1 MFQKN
6 FQLCKKVIDKQR
18 NDDIILSFLQQIK
31 IMRNLFITLFTSVAL
46 LNSCIV
52 PNGYV
57 ANDTGFEVDTE
68 TTALIIASG
77 LLEKDASYE
86 DELVRISDMLA
97 NMSFDSVVTVE
108 ELRKACQD
116 AIMEFSSP
124 KRRTKVLV
132 AFEVLFGYYANVAG
146 KEGYLTADSAAAIDG
161 IARGIGRAI
170 EYHWLVESGK

>member
-1 MFQKN
+1 MK
-6 FQLCKKVIDKQR
+6 
-18 NDDIILSFLQQIK
+18 
-31 IMRNLFITLFTSVAL
+31 NLFIALIASVAL

-52 PNGYV
+52 PNGTV
-57 ANDTGFEVDTE
+57 MNEIGFEVDTE
-68 TTALIIASG
+68 TTALIIASS
-77 LLEKDASYE
+77 LLNKDSSYE

-108 ELRKACQD
+108 ELRKVCQD

-132 AFEVLFGYYANVAG
+132 AFEVLFSYYANAAG
-146 KEGYLTADSAAAIDG
+146 KEGYLTADSAAAING
-161 IARGIGRAI
+161 IARGIGRAV

>member
-1 MFQKN
+1 MK
-6 FQLCKKVIDKQR
+6 
-18 NDDIILSFLQQIK
+18 
-31 IMRNLFITLFTSVAL
+31 NLFITLMASIAL

-52 PNGYV
+52 PNGTV
-57 ANDTGFEVDTE
+57 MNEIGFEVDTE

-77 LLEKDASYE
+77 ILNKDASYE
-86 DELVRISDMLA
+86 DELIRISDMLA

-132 AFEVLFGYYANVAG
+132 AFEVLFRYYTNTVG

-161 IARGIGRAI
+161 IARGIGRAV

>member
-1 MFQKN
+1 MK
-6 FQLCKKVIDKQR
+6 
-18 NDDIILSFLQQIK
+18 
-31 IMRNLFITLFTSVAL
+31 NLFITLMASVAL

-52 PNGYV
+52 PNGTV
-57 ANDTGFEVDTE
+57 MNEIGFEVDTE

-77 LLEKDASYE
+77 LLNKDASYE
-86 DELVRISDMLA
+86 DELIRISDMLA
-97 NMSFDSVVTVE
+97 NMSFDSVVKVE

-132 AFEVLFGYYANVAG
+132 AFEVLFRYYANTVG

-161 IARGIGRAI
+161 IARGIGRAV
-170 EYHWLVESGK
+170 EYQWLVESGK

>member
-1 MFQKN
+1 
-6 FQLCKKVIDKQR
+6 
-18 NDDIILSFLQQIK
+18 
-31 IMRNLFITLFTSVAL
+31 MRNLFITLFASVAL

-57 ANDTGFEVDTE
+57 ANNTGFEVDTE

-97 NMSFDSVVTVE
+97 NMTFDKVVTVE

-116 AIMEFSSP
+116 AIMQFSTP
-124 KRRTKVLV
+124 KRRTKVLL
-132 AFEVLFGYYANVAG
+132 AFEVLFSYYANVAG
-146 KEGYLTADSAAAIDG
+146 KDGYLTEDSAAAIDG
-161 IARGIGRAI
+161 IARGIGRAV
-170 EYHWLVESGK
+170 EYRWIVESGK

>member
-1 MFQKN
+1 MK
-6 FQLCKKVIDKQR
+6 
-18 NDDIILSFLQQIK
+18 
-31 IMRNLFITLFTSVAL
+31 NLFITMLASVAV

-52 PNGYV
+52 PNGTIQ
-57 ANDTGFEVDTE
+57 NDVGFEMDTE

-77 LLEKDASYE
+77 LLDKDASYE

-97 NMSFDSVVTVE
+97 NMSVDSVVTVE

-116 AIMEFSSP
+116 AIMQYSS
-124 KRRTKVLV
+124 KSRSTKVLV
-132 AFEVLFGYYANVAG
+132 AFEVLFSYYANAAG

-161 IARGIGRAI
+161 IARGIGRAV

>member
-1 MFQKN
+1 M
-6 FQLCKKVIDKQR
+6 KKA
-18 NDDIILSFLQQIK
+18 
-31 IMRNLFITLFTSVAL
+31 FITLIASVAML
-46 LNSCIV
+46 SSCIV

-57 ANDTGFEVDTE
+57 ETNIGFEVDTE

-77 LLEKDASYE
+77 LLDKDASYE

-97 NMSFDSVVTVE
+97 NMTVDSVVTVE

-132 AFEVLFGYYANVAG
+132 AFEVLFSYYANAAG

-161 IARGIGRAI
+161 IARGIGRAV
-170 EYHWLVESGK
+170 EYHWLVESDK

>member
-1 MFQKN
+1 MK
-6 FQLCKKVIDKQR
+6 
-18 NDDIILSFLQQIK
+18 
-31 IMRNLFITLFTSVAL
+31 NLFITLMASVAL

-52 PNGYV
+52 PNGTV
-57 ANDTGFEVDTE
+57 MNEIGFEVDTE
-68 TTALIIASG
+68 TTALIITSG
-77 LLEKDASYE
+77 LLNKDASYE

-132 AFEVLFGYYANVAG
+132 AFEVLFSYYANVAG
-146 KEGYLTADSAAAIDG
+146 KEGYLTTDSAAAIDG
-161 IARGIGRAI
+161 IARGIGRAV
-170 EYHWLVESGK
+170 EYHWLVKSGK

>member
-1 MFQKN
+1 MK
-6 FQLCKKVIDKQR
+6 
-18 NDDIILSFLQQIK
+18 
-31 IMRNLFITLFTSVAL
+31 NLFITLIASIAL

-52 PNGYV
+52 PNGTV
-57 ANDTGFEVDTE
+57 MNEIGFEVDTE

-77 LLEKDASYE
+77 LLNKDASYE
-86 DELVRISDMLA
+86 DELIRISDMLA

-132 AFEVLFGYYANVAG
+132 AFEVLFRYYANAVG
-146 KEGYLTADSAAAIDG
+146 KEGYLTADSAAAVDG
-161 IARGIGRAI
+161 IARGIGRAV

>member
-1 MFQKN
+1 MK
-6 FQLCKKVIDKQR
+6 
-18 NDDIILSFLQQIK
+18 
-31 IMRNLFITLFTSVAL
+31 NLFITLVASVAL

-52 PNGYV
+52 PNGTV
-57 ANDTGFEVDTE
+57 MNEIGFEVDTE

-77 LLEKDASYE
+77 LLNKDASYE

-97 NMSFDSVVTVE
+97 NMSFDSVVKVE

-132 AFEVLFGYYANVAG
+132 AFEVLFRYYANTVG

-161 IARGIGRAI
+161 IARGIGRAV
-170 EYHWLVESGK
+170 EYQWLVESGK

>member
-1 MFQKN
+1 MK
-6 FQLCKKVIDKQR
+6 
-18 NDDIILSFLQQIK
+18 
-31 IMRNLFITLFTSVAL
+31 NLFITMLASVAL

-52 PNGYV
+52 PSGYV
-57 ANDTGFEVDTE
+57 ENDTGFEVDTE

-77 LLEKDASYE
+77 LLDKDASYE

-124 KRRTKVLV
+124 KRRTKVLL
-132 AFEVLFGYYANVAG
+132 AFEVLFSYYANAAG

-161 IARGIGRAI
+161 IARGIGRAV

>member
-1 MFQKN
+1 MK
-6 FQLCKKVIDKQR
+6 
-18 NDDIILSFLQQIK
+18 
-31 IMRNLFITLFTSVAL
+31 NLFITMLASVAL

-57 ANDTGFEVDTE
+57 ENDTGFEVDTE

-77 LLEKDASYE
+77 LLDKDASYE

-97 NMSFDSVVTVE
+97 NMSVDSVVTVE
-108 ELRKACQD
+108 ELRKTAQD
-116 AIMEFSSP
+116 AIMQYSTP

-132 AFEVLFGYYANVAG
+132 AFEVLFSYYANAAG

-161 IARGIGRAI
+161 IARGIGRAV

>member
-1 MFQKN
+1 MPPFFHIINKFKVMKN
-6 FQLCKKVIDKQR
+6 F
-18 NDDIILSFLQQIK
+18 
-31 IMRNLFITLFTSVAL
+31 FITLFASVSL

-52 PNGYV
+52 PNGTIQ
-57 ANDTGFEVDTE
+57 NDVGFEVDTE

-77 LLEKDASYE
+77 LLDKDASYE

-116 AIMEFSSP
+116 AIMEFSS
-124 KRRTKVLV
+124 KSRRTKVLV

-146 KEGYLTADSAAAIDG
+146 KDGYLTADSAAAIDG
-161 IARGIGRAI
+161 IARGIGRAV